1 MFYSA
6 CLWEYCKQ
14 GEMSM
19 KTALRKIFSGWLQ
32 KDTTDAGYQPL
43 KEQLEQARHEWLSA
57 QNYYDN
63 VSDADLV
70 DYAAYHIQ
78 AAEKK
83 YTYLLKRARH
93 EGLQYSPFEHQP

>member
-1 MFYSA
+1 
-6 CLWEYCKQ
+6 
-14 GEMSM
+14 M
-19 KTALRKIFSGWLQ
+19 KTALKKFINTWIQ
-32 KDTTDAGYQPL
+32 KDTTDNRFQPL
-43 KEQLEQARHEWLSA
+43 KELEQARHEWLSA

-63 VSDADLV
+63 VSDSDLV

-93 EGLQYSPFEHQP
+93 EGLKYSPFEHQP

>member
-1 MFYSA
+1 
-6 CLWEYCKQ
+6 
-14 GEMSM
+14 M
-19 KTALRKIFSGWLQ
+19 KTALVKFFSDRLQ
-32 KDTTDAGYQPL
+32 KKASTTRYQPL

-93 EGLQYSPFEHQP
+93 EGLHSSPFE

>member
-1 MFYSA
+1 
-6 CLWEYCKQ
+6 
-14 GEMSM
+14 M
-19 KTALRKIFSGWLQ
+19 KTTLKEIFSKLRQ
-32 KDTTDAGYQPL
+32 KNIPTTKYQPL
-43 KEQLEQARHEWLSA
+43 CEQLEQAKHEWLSA
-57 QNYYDN
+57 QNYYNN

-93 EGLQYSPFEHQP
+93 ERLRSSPID

>member
-1 MFYSA
+1 MR
-6 CLWEYCKQ
+6 
-14 GEMSM
+14 
-19 KTALRKIFSGWLQ
+19 TAIMQIFSRLLQ
-32 KDTTDAGYQPL
+32 KNIPVTKYQPL
-43 KEQLEQARHEWLSA
+43 SEQLKQAKHEWLSA
-57 QNYYDN
+57 QNYYNN

-93 EGLQYSPFEHQP
+93 EGFHSSPFD

>member
-1 MFYSA
+1 
-6 CLWEYCKQ
+6 
-14 GEMSM
+14 M
-19 KTALRKIFSGWLQ
+19 KTALIKFFSGQLP
-32 KDTTDAGYQPL
+32 KKPPVTTYHPL

-93 EGLQYSPFEHQP
+93 EGLHSSPFE

>member
-1 MFYSA
+1 
-6 CLWEYCKQ
+6 
-14 GEMSM
+14 M
-19 KTALRKIFSGWLQ
+19 KTALIKFFSGRMQ
-32 KDTTDAGYQPL
+32 KKPSVTRYQPL
-43 KEQLEQARHEWLSA
+43 KEQLEQARNEWLSA

-93 EGLQYSPFEHQP
+93 EGLHSSPFE

>member
-1 MFYSA
+1 MR
-6 CLWEYCKQ
+6 
-14 GEMSM
+14 
-19 KTALRKIFSGWLQ
+19 TAIMQIFSRLLQ
-32 KDTTDAGYQPL
+32 KNIPVTKYQPL
-43 KEQLEQARHEWLSA
+43 SEQLKQAKYEWLSA
-57 QNYYDN
+57 QNYYNN

-93 EGLQYSPFEHQP
+93 EGLRSSPFD

>member
-1 MFYSA
+1 
-6 CLWEYCKQ
+6 
-14 GEMSM
+14 M
-19 KTALRKIFSGWLQ
+19 KTALMKFFSGRLQ
-32 KDTTDAGYQPL
+32 KKTPVTRYQLL
-43 KEQLEQARHEWLSA
+43 KEQLEQARNEWLSA

-93 EGLQYSPFEHQP
+93 EGLHSSPFE